1 MPQEELL
8 KLWRTIEEDLGR
20 ARQLLPETAIGAA
33 AAMQFQEFLDHNE
46 LGLACSALEDCGI
59 DHSPRSKFWPA
70 LRDAAAK
77 MGLSEQAEKYQRLA
91 DRRTPSYNSEN
102 ARH

>member
-1 MPQEELL
+1 MPQEELF
-8 KLWRTIEEDLGR
+8 KLWRAIEEDLGR
-20 ARQLLPETAIGAA
+20 ARKALPESATNNTAIL
-33 AAMQFQEFLDHNE
+33 QFQEFLDRNE
-46 LGLACSALEDCGI
+46 LDLACSALEDYGREQ
-59 DHSPRSKFWPA
+59 SMGTGFWLA

-77 MGLSEQAEKYQRLA
+77 MGLSEQAEKYHRLA